1 MIKELRN
8 FKLGDHFMIN
18 GSEKICQLNR
28 IIIKNKIMYFGDAR
42 QNAFLTL
49 SDIETVS
56 KNDDIYLIERKKSED

>member
-1 MIKELRN
+1 MTKELRN
-8 FKLGDHFMIN
+8 FKLGDHFIIN
-18 GSEKICQLNR
+18 GLEKIYQLNR

-42 QNAFLTL
+42 QNVFLTL